1 MRICQIFNLLV
12 MWIEIDVFIRKF
24 IKETEISVN
33 IRNFTKWIKIHVNIR
48 NFTKCELKYE

>member
-1 MRICQIFNLLV
+1 

-33 IRNFTKWIKIHVNIR
+33 IRNFTKWIKSEWIFEIL
-48 NFTKCELKYE
+48 KCELKYV

>member
-1 MRICQIFNLLV
+1 MRIYQVFNLLV

-33 IRNFTKWIKIHVNIR
+33 IRNFTKWIKS
-48 NFTKCELKYE
+48 E